1 MPRGIFSRLL
11 NPFVKGELELFNG
24 LSEHAKLTLKSLN
37 IIEDALRSGDLVRIK
52 EAEVEVG
59 VIENQGDEISRVLS
73 QEVST
78 GAIATPI
85 MGDVEI
91 LIGKVDDIL
100 DKVHILSRE
109 IRRAM
114 SICASP
120 EVKRVLAEDV
130 VELIM
135 VDKRGVEEFIELASA
150 IARGDD
156 WGKVRSHV
164 LVISKLED
172 EVDETKDRLIDKLYE
187 LAKEITYVEFMSL
200 LHIVFTLDDVIDIT
214 KDAAYLTSTI
224 LMSLGA

>member
-1 MPRGIFSRLL
+1 L

-24 LSEHAKLTLKSLN
+24 LSEHARLTLKSLN

-114 SICASP
+114 SMCASP
-120 EVKRVLAEDV
+120 EVKKVLAEDV
-130 VELIM
+130 IELIM

-156 WGKVRSHV
+156 WGKVRNHV

-172 EVDETKDRLIDKLYE
+172 EVDEAKDRLIDKLYE

>member
-1 MPRGIFSRLL
+1 M

-24 LSEHAKLTLKSLN
+24 LSEHARLTLKSLN

-114 SICASP
+114 SMCASP
-120 EVKRVLAEDV
+120 EVKKVLAEDV
-130 VELIM
+130 IELIM

-156 WGKVRSHV
+156 WGKVRNHV

-172 EVDETKDRLIDKLYE
+172 EVDEAKDRLIDKLYE